1 MDMCSSAPSPAA
13 RPADVAMADS
23 RRVHGLAALQ
33 RAFDEVRFGPT
44 RTLNLRES
52 LPTGAEAARRVEAW
66 LRQHQVQQSAEL
78 LVITGRG
85 NNSQAGIAVVREA
98 AIRVFHEL
106 RRKGVVEAYAEHTPG
121 SFVVTV
127 APIRAMVDAAKGRRD
142 QEPAPAPASVPT
154 LAALDVETRQ
164 ELRILAERSLDALG
178 IRDRGPFVESEMLRL
193 FGALAPS
200 VGSGPEREA
209 QLRLAIRRAMSELD

>member
-1 MDMCSSAPSPAA
+1 
-13 RPADVAMADS
+13 MADS

-33 RAFDEVRFGPT
+33 RAFDEVRFGAT

-178 IRDRGPFVESEMLRL
+178 IRERGPFVESEMLRL